1 MRSYLFLPSFVLC
14 LVLLYM
20 PASGISEGSP
30 GDISATIPESQ
41 SQIVKLTDKGLEP
54 ATLEMRT
61 EDGVAFFLNDT
72 TDSLITLD
80 VAANGVKTH
89 CASGNMKI
97 DDNGTIRSNAPIVP
111 KDFASTCFHKPGTYQ
126 FTVYGLPNHTEG
138 VKGSIIVR

>member
-20 PASGISEGSP
+20 PTSGISEGSP
-30 GDISATIPESQ
+30 DEISATIPDSQ
-41 SQIVKLTDKGLEP
+41 SQIVKLTNKGLEP
-54 ATLEMRT
+54 STLEMST

-80 VAANGVKTH
+80 VEANGVKTH

-97 DDNGTIRSNAPIVP
+97 ADDGAIRSSAPIVP
-111 KDFASTCFHKPGTYQ
+111 KDFASTCFHKPGTYH
-126 FTVYGLPNHTEG
+126 FSVYGLPNHTEG
-138 VKGSIIVR
+138 VRGSIIVR